1 VIRPDY
7 SRLEEPLRHWVD
19 RGSLESRGTETNSFN
34 AVLAVRLGTRILSGF
49 IPRTRFAGCSE
60 VEAHFHRRRISL
72 WLSLALE
79 GSPFDRLEA

>member
-1 VIRPDY
+1 MIRPDY
-7 SRLEEPLRHWVD
+7 SRLGSPCDTVSIE
-19 RGSLESRGTETNSFN
+19 GASLEERGTETNSFN

-60 VEAHFHRRRISL
+60 VEAHC
-72 WLSLALE
+72 LALE